1 VNYKLALI
9 GFGGVNR
16 ALVDLIM
23 EKQVLLKKEHDLML
37 DIVAVSDIYFGS
49 IINEDGLDLTKLSSL
64 PQQEGALAHLQGGRK
79 KADNQKLIVD
89 GNADIIVEATFTNPE
104 TGEPAVSHCRSAL
117 NSGKHVITTNKGP
130 IALYGQELSLL
141 GGDNN
146 AIIEYEGTVMSGTPV
161 IGLAKNC
168 LKGCEI
174 NGFKGILNGTAN
186 YILGRIEQGCGM
198 DEAIKEAQEQGYAEA
213 DPTADIEGYDVM
225 LKVTILANQLLGGNL
240 KPTDIAR
247 EGIAGLTEDMIKQA
261 TRQGNRWK
269 LIGKASKQK
278 DGQIEASVSPIC
290 LNASDSL
297 AGISGPVNAVSF
309 ETDLLGEVTISG
321 PGAGKIET
329 AYALLT
335 DILAIHTKRG

>member
-1 VNYKLALI
+1 MNYKLALI